1 MKLPLLLTTLLFTVS
16 PVLADDLR
24 YLKCTGTID
33 LKQIDLTEMR
43 VVDEE
48 SQGNVVHYEIDLNN
62 NLLTDSDDPE
72 NPSAVKIQ
80 NGVIFSQMSGYSKG
94 TMSVKFV
101 DTQIAFDPP
110 GRIAGRSSIRANDN
124 SFEVI
129 ADLSGRCEA
138 SDAETYEASK

>member
-1 MKLPLLLTTLLFTVS
+1 MKLPIVLTTLLFTAS
-16 PVLADDLR
+16 PVLADASL

-33 LKQIDLTEMR
+33 FKQIDLAEMR

-48 SQGNVVHYEIDLNN
+48 SQGNVVYYEIDLNN

-80 NGVIFSQMSGYSKG
+80 NGMIFSQISGYSKG
-94 TMSVKFV
+94 AMSVQFV

-110 GRIAGRSSIRANDN
+110 GRITGRSIIRANDN

-138 SDAETYEASK
+138 SDDSAYEASK

>member
-1 MKLPLLLTTLLFTVS
+1 MKLPLLFTTFFLSAS
-16 PVLADDLR
+16 PVLADDLL
-24 YLKCTGTID
+24 YLKCTGTINF
-33 LKQIDLTEMR
+33 KQVDLTEMR
-43 VVDEE
+43 VIDEE

-80 NGVIFSQMSGYSKG
+80 NGMIFSQISGYSKG
-94 TMSVKFV
+94 AMSVQFV

-110 GRIAGRSSIRANDN
+110 GRIAGRSTIRANDN

-138 SDAETYEASK
+138 SDDSAYEASK

>member
-1 MKLPLLLTTLLFTVS
+1 MKLPLIFTTFLLSAS
-16 PVLADDLR
+16 PVLADDLL
-24 YLKCTGTID
+24 YLKCNGTIN

-48 SQGNVVHYEIDLNN
+48 SEGNVVHYEIDLNN

-72 NPSAVKIQ
+72 NPSAVRIQ
-80 NGVIFSQMSGYSKG
+80 NGMIFSQISGYSNG
-94 TMSVKFV
+94 SMHVNFV
-101 DTQIAFDPP
+101 NTQIAFDPP
-110 GRIAGRSSIRANDN
+110 GRIAGRSTIRANDN

-138 SDAETYEASK
+138 SDASAYEASK